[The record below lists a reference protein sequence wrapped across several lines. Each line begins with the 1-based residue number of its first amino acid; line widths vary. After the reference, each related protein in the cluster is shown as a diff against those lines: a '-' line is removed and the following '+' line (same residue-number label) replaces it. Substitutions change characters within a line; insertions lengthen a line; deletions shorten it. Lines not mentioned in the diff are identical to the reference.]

1 MSSIIPVYW
10 YSILFQAF
18 LLQQIISYLESDI
31 TSLGYGLALTAGV
44 FACEMTRACS
54 FSNLMLV
61 GNQTGE

>member
-1 MSSIIPVYW
+1 M
-10 YSILFQAF
+10 
-18 LLQQIISYLESDI
+18 QQIISYLESDI

-61 GNQTGE
+61 GNQTGKCTH